1 MVTDINRGI
10 GMQLFAN
17 AISPENNQASFAY
30 SYKSFDFNEH
40 NDLVLTNDYTCY
52 LPQYLVLNMF
62 NWVNQFSDNDNL
74 STIYNLINNLNLTF
88 NVGYRLILQFPIKL
102 LWDLK
107 MPTIKNNKLYIHIP
121 FDMFF
126 GKINIALLVNNDV
139 HFNINEI
146 FELHNY
152 VRNYSMISQIIMN
165 NQYTVNGSY
174 SLQNSMVHPIQQLSS
189 IHTNA
194 LSGVTTNA
202 ANNNMVNDF
211 RIKTDVFQGR
221 TRGLFISCNVGELIH
236 LRFYINN
243 ILRDDYDEFFINH
256 FCKKIND
263 HLIYFPFNAASE
275 YSVRNFGSADGALDF
290 SCLDSSIL
298 HLQFSQ
304 PQQTVS
310 VHNLYLNEFRSHY
323 GLGGLLKNM
332 LPRIAHINNSV
343 EPIIAGVPT
352 LDMLDLSGN
361 IIGLHPRPT
370 NLFMDL
376 SGNNMQN
383 VAISVTATE
392 TGFVNTGTVQLE
404 SDPVYPVNIHPIISR
419 EIGER
424 NICNIT
430 HEEIGEG
437 HRYMSCSS
445 CENNYSEYAIV
456 TWLQKKPQWLRTCPT
471 CRHIWGSYC
480 VYVNE
485 PVE

>member
-40 NDLVLTNDYTCY
+40 NDLVLTNDYTLY

-62 NWVNQFSDNDNL
+62 NWINQFSDNDNL

-88 NVGYRLILQFPIKL
+88 NVGHRLILQFPIKL

-146 FELHNY
+146 FDLHNY

-174 SLQNSMVHPIQQLSS
+174 SLRNSMVHPIQQLST
-189 IHTNA
+189 IHVLNG
-194 LSGVTTNA
+194 STTN
-202 ANNNMVNDF
+202 NNQVNDF

-221 TRGLFISCNVGELIH
+221 TRGFFISCNVSNLIH

-263 HLIYFPFNAASE
+263 QLLYFPFNAASE

-304 PQQTVS
+304 PQQKVS

-323 GLGGLLKNM
+323 GLGGLLKNIV
-332 LPRIAHINNSV
+332 PRIAFINNSI

-361 IIGLHPRPT
+361 IIALHQPA
-370 NLFMDL
+370 NFMDL
-376 SGNNMQN
+376 SGNNIQNMQN
-383 VAISVTATE
+383 AAISVTATE
-392 TGFVNTGTVQLE
+392 TGFVNTGFVNTGFVNTDQ
-404 SDPVYPVNIHPIISR
+404 VYPVNVQSIISR

-424 NICNIT
+424 DICNIT

-437 HRYMSCSS
+437 HRYMFCSN

-471 CRHIWGSYC
+471 CRHIWNNYC